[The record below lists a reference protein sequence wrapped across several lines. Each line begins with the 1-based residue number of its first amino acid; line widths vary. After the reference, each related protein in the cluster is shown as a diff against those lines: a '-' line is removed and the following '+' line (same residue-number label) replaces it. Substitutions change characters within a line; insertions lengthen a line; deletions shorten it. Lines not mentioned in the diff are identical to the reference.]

1 MAVALAA
8 IATLA
13 LPAQS
18 KREAQVRPHE
28 AQLIDQRGHIFTL
41 SQLRETPLVVT
52 FISAHCKDICPLINA
67 QTASTVRDAQDLHLG
82 VRFLT
87 ITLDPEHDS
96 PADMRKI
103 AKIFGADPRWWI
115 VAGGSRND
123 VHAIMQ
129 AFHVTAQQGRE
140 GYADVH
146 TTFVYLVD
154 KHGVIR
160 KTMLASNDLDHQV
173 IAAVRTN
180 WGTLTQ

>member
-1 MAVALAA
+1 MAIVFAA

-18 KREAQVRPHE
+18 ARE

-41 SQLRETPLVVT
+41 SQLRSTPLVVT

-67 QTASTVRDAQDLHLG
+67 QTASTVRDAQAMHLK

-96 PADMRKI
+96 PADMRKL
-103 AKIFGADPRWWI
+103 ATLFGADPRSWI
-115 VAGGSRND
+115 VAGGARDD
-123 VHAIMQ
+123 VHAIMR
-129 AFHVTAQQGRE
+129 AFHVTAQQGRS

-146 TTFVYLVD
+146 TTFIYLVD

-160 KTMLASNDLDHQV
+160 STMLASNDLDRQV
-173 IAAVRTN
+173 LSAVRTN
-180 WGTLTQ
+180 WSILTQ